1 MTRNRLP
8 LWLLVILAT
17 IWGRAIIGGYMQP
30 DEELLDETS
39 EGLVLH
45 AWDRTLRVNDALKDA
60 PDWQKWMLNYDA
72 TDDSIGSAAESLAL
86 LEKYELLENEGEFA
100 LAITERQLGEK
111 ANVENLRAWQR
122 RAYMHQ
128 PLNAKQWE
136 RWQRD
141 LDDGKVTWWDLE
153 LVKSYAEATKDQR
166 FLDEV
171 ERENQRTIYTM
182 HAAACAYAFVWLL
195 VLIGLAFVPHAWKQ
209 LRSLGRQRREDRCV
223 SYPLHWSIKVIF
235 VLFFATELFADQV
248 MEYLG
253 FLYYIIDDEYWPNVI
268 GDTLW
273 RMIPAI
279 LMMFILFRNPKWLID
294 RFGLNQKPR
303 WAIILAVFGVLS
315 ILDPALYALIGFT
328 SDTDPTMG
336 LDPMENGW
344 RGLGYGLLS
353 ACIMAPVMEELI
365 FRGFLMNPMLR
376 KWGFWIAALVTT
388 LLFAIS
394 HYYDLYG
401 TISVGLFGFS
411 AAAIYYLTRSLTNT
425 IILHVIYN
433 FTITVPM
440 WLLFHHQA

>member
-8 LWLLVILAT
+8 VWLLVIMAT
-17 IWGRAIIGGYMQP
+17 IWGGGIVGGYLLP
-30 DEELLDETS
+30 EEELFDDRS
-39 EGLVLH
+39 ESLVLQ

-60 PDWQKWMLNYDA
+60 PDWQKLMLHYDE
-72 TDDSIGSAAESLAL
+72 TNESLKSAAESLAFLEKLEL
-86 LEKYELLENEGEFA
+86 LEKEGELA
-100 LAITERQLGEK
+100 LAITERQLGEE

-122 RAYMHQ
+122 RAYLHQ
-128 PLNAKQWE
+128 PLNQQQWE
-136 RWQRD
+136 RWQQD
-141 LDDGKVTWWDLE
+141 LDNGKVTWWDLE
-153 LVKSYAEATKDQR
+153 LVKSYAVATNDQR

-171 ERENQRTIYTM
+171 ERENQRTKSTM
-182 HAAACAYAFVWLL
+182 HTTACAYACVWLL
-195 VLIGLAFVPHAWKQ
+195 VLVGLALVPRAWKQ
-209 LRSLGRQRREDRCV
+209 LRTLARQRREDRRV

-235 VLFFATELFADQV
+235 VLFFATELFADQA

-253 FLYYIIDDEYWPNVI
+253 FLYDIFDDEYWPNVI

-273 RMIPAI
+273 RMIPAV
-279 LMMFILFRNPKWLID
+279 LMMFILFRNPKWLIE

-315 ILDPALYALIGFT
+315 ILDPALYVLIGFT
-328 SDTDPTMG
+328 SNTDPTMG
-336 LDPMENGW
+336 LDSMENGW

-376 KWGFWIAALVTT
+376 KWGFWMAALVTT

-401 TISVGLFGFS
+401 TISVGIFGFS
-411 AAAIYYLTRSLTNT
+411 AAAIYFLTRSLTNT